1 MPSYIL
7 LFWVPQYW
15 YFCTCPILPSH
26 FFLDTASLIFCKFPR
41 CDQKEYSASNSSNTI
56 IYALLCTLLIFTSF
70 PPLNSTL
77 CLPLSI
83 QSLSL
88 SIQQIETYSLFGVPI
103 HLNSSATLAHENVFA
118 LSLIILS
125 CIVSMCLVVHHWP
138 RCQQRGHHL
147 WRHFFPVELLAP
159 AFFSCCVVFSR
170 RLMCIDI
177 YSPLFLASILAARTW
192 GFMVGSL
199 AL

>member
-88 SIQQIETYSLFGVPI
+88 SIQQIETYYLVCPFISTVPPLWLMRTYSLF
-103 HLNSSATLAHENVFA
+103 
-118 LSLIILS
+118 LSLFCPVLSQCVWLCTIDQDASKEATTSEGTFFLLS
-125 CIVSMCLVVHHWP
+125 CWHQHS
-138 RCQQRGHHL
+138 
-147 WRHFFPVELLAP
+147 
-159 AFFSCCVVFSR
+159 
-170 RLMCIDI
+170 
-177 YSPLFLASILAARTW
+177 FLAVLS
-192 GFMVGSL
+192 SL
-199 AL
+199 GV